1 MSNYTIELRFLENPP
16 MSKLFDFQYDYYMK
30 GLVNDEIYNQ
40 KKKEFENKFLE
51 FYYFDEIGYKT
62 PDRFKQRLK
71 NYLDMGFK
79 VWQERYK
86 TELEVEKQKINFLLN
101 KDLIEERI
109 TEGNATGN
117 SSTTTTSTNNSNTTS
132 TSTNNSNTTSTS
144 TSNSNTT
151 STSTSNSNTTANN
164 KNTVNDTPDTRFT
177 STENF
182 ATSITNDESSTQN
195 TNSNAGETTNTNS
208 DTGETTNTNTGTGET
223 TNTNSGTG
231 ETINTSNQ
239 NSNVNERFTSKGNI
253 GITSSAELLEK
264 WREVIIDIDN
274 EIIEGA
280 EKFFMQIL

>member
-16 MSKLFDFQYDYYMK
+16 MTKLFDFSYDYYMK
-30 GLVNDEIYNQ
+30 GLVSDEVYNQ

-79 VWQERYK
+79 KWQERYK
-86 TELEVEKQKINFLLN
+86 TELEVERQNINFLLN

-117 SSTTTTSTNNSNTTS
+117 STVNSTN
-132 TSTNNSNTTSTS
+132 
-144 TSNSNTT
+144 TSNS
-151 STSTSNSNTTANN
+151 SNKADN

-177 STENF
+177 TTENF
-182 ATSITNDESSTQN
+182 ATSITTD
-195 TNSNAGETTNTNS
+195 ETTSNS
-208 DTGETTNTNTGTGET
+208 SNTGTGET
-223 TNTNSGTG
+223 TS
-231 ETINTSNQ
+231 TSNQ
-239 NSNVNERFTSKGNI
+239 NSNVNERFISKGNI
-253 GITSSAELLEK
+253 GVTSSAELLEK

-274 EIIEGA
+274 EIIDGA
-280 EKFFMQIL
+280 EKYFMQIL

>member
-16 MSKLFDFQYDYYMK
+16 MTKLFDFQYVYYMK
-30 GLVNDEIYNQ
+30 DLVPEEVYQQ

-79 VWQERYK
+79 VWQERYN
-86 TELEVEKQKINFLLN
+86 TELEVQKQNINFLLN
-101 KDLIEERI
+101 KDLTEERT

-117 SSTTTTSTNNSNTTS
+117 SSTTSS
-132 TSTNNSNTTSTS
+132 S
-144 TSNSNTT
+144 TSNN
-151 STSTSNSNTTANN
+151 NSSANN

-182 ATSITNDESSTQN
+182 ATSITTDETIS
-195 TNSNAGETTNTNS
+195 NS
-208 DTGETTNTNTGTGET
+208 TNTGTGET
-223 TNTNSGTG
+223 TS
-231 ETINTSNQ
+231 TSNQ
-239 NSNVNERFTSKGNI
+239 NNIVNERFTSKGNI
-253 GITSSAELLEK
+253 GVTSSAELLEK

>member
-16 MSKLFDFQYDYYMK
+16 MTKLFDFEYVYYMK
-30 GLVNDEIYNQ
+30 DLVPEEVYNQ

-79 VWQERYK
+79 KWNERYK
-86 TELEVEKQKINFLLN
+86 TELEVEKQNINFLLN
-101 KDLIEERI
+101 KDLIEERV

-117 SSTTTTSTNNSNTTS
+117 SSTTSTSKSNNNSS
-132 TSTNNSNTTSTS
+132 
-144 TSNSNTT
+144 
-151 STSTSNSNTTANN
+151 ANN

-182 ATSITNDESSTQN
+182 ATSITNDEST
-195 TNSNAGETTNTNS
+195 TNSSNTINGETT
-208 DTGETTNTNTGTGET
+208 
-223 TNTNSGTG
+223 
-231 ETINTSNQ
+231 NTSNQ

-253 GITSSAELLEK
+253 GVTSSAELLEK

-280 EKFFMQIL
+280 EKYFMQIL

>member
-16 MSKLFDFQYDYYMK
+16 MTKLFDFSYDYYMK
-30 GLVNDEIYNQ
+30 DLVPEEVYQQ

-79 VWQERYK
+79 KWQERYN
-86 TELEVEKQKINFLLN
+86 TELEVQKQNINFLLN
-101 KDLIEERI
+101 KDLTEERV

-117 SSTTTTSTNNSNTTS
+117 SSTTSS
-132 TSTNNSNTTSTS
+132 S
-144 TSNSNTT
+144 TSNN
-151 STSTSNSNTTANN
+151 NSSANN
-164 KNTVNDTPDTRFT
+164 KNVVNDTPDTRFT

-182 ATSITNDESSTQN
+182 ATSITTDETIS
-195 TNSNAGETTNTNS
+195 NS
-208 DTGETTNTNTGTGET
+208 TNTGTGET
-223 TNTNSGTG
+223 TS
-231 ETINTSNQ
+231 TSNQ
-239 NSNVNERFTSKGNI
+239 NNNVRDKFTSKGNI
-253 GITSSAELLEK
+253 GVTSSAELLEK

>member
-16 MSKLFDFQYDYYMK
+16 ITKLFNFEYDYYMK
-30 GLVNDEIYNQ
+30 DLVPEEVYNQ
-40 KKKEFENKFLE
+40 KKKEFENKFLD
-51 FYYFDEIGYKT
+51 FYYFDEIGYKA

-79 VWQERYK
+79 KWQERYN
-86 TELEVEKQKINFLLN
+86 TELEVQKQKINFLLN
-101 KDLIEERI
+101 KDLIEERT

-117 SSTTTTSTNNSNTTS
+117 SSTISTSTTTSNNIS
-132 TSTNNSNTTSTS
+132 
-144 TSNSNTT
+144 
-151 STSTSNSNTTANN
+151 NN

-182 ATSITNDESSTQN
+182 ATSITNDETT
-195 TNSNAGETTNTNS
+195 TNSSNTGSGETT
-208 DTGETTNTNTGTGET
+208 
-223 TNTNSGTG
+223 
-231 ETINTSNQ
+231 NTSNQ

-264 WREVIIDIDN
+264 WRDVIIDIDN

>member
-16 MSKLFDFQYDYYMK
+16 MTKLFDFSYDYYMK
-30 GLVNDEIYNQ
+30 GLVSDEVYEQ

-79 VWQERYK
+79 KWQERYN
-86 TELEVEKQKINFLLN
+86 TELEVERQNINFLLN
-101 KDLIEERI
+101 KDLIEERT
-109 TEGNATGN
+109 TEGNATG
-117 SSTTTTSTNNSNTTS
+117 TATS
-132 TSTNNSNTTSTS
+132 TSTS
-144 TSNSNTT
+144 TSNTNN
-151 STSTSNSNTTANN
+151 NSSN

-177 STENF
+177 TTENF
-182 ATSITNDESSTQN
+182 ATSITTDETSSNSTN
-195 TNSNAGETTNTNS
+195 TGNGETT
-208 DTGETTNTNTGTGET
+208 
-223 TNTNSGTG
+223 
-231 ETINTSNQ
+231 NTSNQ
-239 NSNVNERFTSKGNI
+239 NSNVNERFISKGNI
-253 GITSSAELLEK
+253 GVTSSAELLEK

>member
-1 MSNYTIELRFLENPP
+1 MSNYTIELRFLNNPP
-16 MSKLFDFQYDYYMK
+16 MTTLFDFSYDYYMK
-30 GLVNDEIYNQ
+30 GLVSDEVYEQ
-40 KKKEFENKFLE
+40 KKKDFENKFLE

-79 VWQERYK
+79 KWQERYN

-109 TEGNATGN
+109 TEGNATG
-117 SSTTTTSTNNSNTTS
+117 TATS
-132 TSTNNSNTTSTS
+132 TSTS
-144 TSNSNTT
+144 TSNTNN
-151 STSTSNSNTTANN
+151 NSSN

-182 ATSITNDESSTQN
+182 ATSITTDETSSNSTN
-195 TNSNAGETTNTNS
+195 TGNGETT
-208 DTGETTNTNTGTGET
+208 
-223 TNTNSGTG
+223 
-231 ETINTSNQ
+231 NTSNQ

-253 GITSSAELLEK
+253 GVTSSAELLEK

-274 EIIEGA
+274 EIIEEA
-280 EKFFMQIL
+280 DKFFMQIL

>member
-1 MSNYTIELRFLENPP
+1 MSNYTIELRFLNNPP
-16 MSKLFDFQYDYYMK
+16 MTSLFDFQYEYYMK
-30 GLVNDEIYNQ
+30 GLVSDEVYNQ

-51 FYYFDEIGYKT
+51 FYYFDEIGYKA

-79 VWQERYK
+79 VWNERYK

-117 SSTTTTSTNNSNTTS
+117 SSTTSS
-132 TSTNNSNTTSTS
+132 S
-144 TSNSNTT
+144 TSNN
-151 STSTSNSNTTANN
+151 NSSANN

-177 STENF
+177 TTENF
-182 ATSITNDESSTQN
+182 ATSITNDEST
-195 TNSNAGETTNTNS
+195 TNSSNTINGETT
-208 DTGETTNTNTGTGET
+208 
-223 TNTNSGTG
+223 
-231 ETINTSNQ
+231 NTSNQ

-253 GITSSAELLEK
+253 GVTSSAELLEK
-264 WREVIIDIDN
+264 WRDVIIDIDN

>member
-16 MSKLFDFQYDYYMK
+16 MTKLFDFSYDYYMK
-30 GLVNDEIYNQ
+30 GLVSDEVYEQ

-79 VWQERYK
+79 KWQERYN
-86 TELEVEKQKINFLLN
+86 TELEVQKQNINFLLN
-101 KDLIEERI
+101 KDLIEERT
-109 TEGNATGN
+109 TEGNATG
-117 SSTTTTSTNNSNTTS
+117 TATS
-132 TSTNNSNTTSTS
+132 TSTS
-144 TSNSNTT
+144 TSNTNN
-151 STSTSNSNTTANN
+151 NSSN
-164 KNTVNDTPDTRFT
+164 KNVVNDTPDTRFT

-182 ATSITNDESSTQN
+182 ATSITTDETSSNSTN
-195 TNSNAGETTNTNS
+195 TGNGETT
-208 DTGETTNTNTGTGET
+208 
-223 TNTNSGTG
+223 
-231 ETINTSNQ
+231 NTSNQ
-239 NSNVNERFTSKGNI
+239 NSNLNERFISKGNI
-253 GITSSAELLEK
+253 GVTSSAELLEK

>member
-1 MSNYTIELRFLENPP
+1 MSNYTIELRFLNNPP
-16 MSKLFDFQYDYYMK
+16 MTSIFDFDYNYYMK
-30 GLVNDEIYNQ
+30 DLVPEEVYQQ
-40 KKKEFENKFLE
+40 KKKDFENKFLE

-79 VWQERYK
+79 VWNERYN
-86 TELEVEKQKINFLLN
+86 TELEVQKQNINFLLN
-101 KDLIEERI
+101 KDLTEERI

-117 SSTTTTSTNNSNTTS
+117 SSTTSS
-132 TSTNNSNTTSTS
+132 S
-144 TSNSNTT
+144 TSNN
-151 STSTSNSNTTANN
+151 NSSANN
-164 KNTVNDTPDTRFT
+164 KNIVNDTPDTRFT

-182 ATSITNDESSTQN
+182 ATSITTDEN
-195 TNSNAGETTNTNS
+195 NSQSANNV
-208 DTGETTNTNTGTGET
+208 TGETTNTT
-223 TNTNSGTG
+223 
-231 ETINTSNQ
+231 NQ

-264 WREVIIDIDN
+264 WRDVIIDIDN

>member
-1 MSNYTIELRFLENPP
+1 MSNYTIELRFLNNPP

-30 GLVNDEIYNQ
+30 GLVSDEVYEQ

-79 VWQERYK
+79 VWNERYK
-86 TELEVEKQKINFLLN
+86 TELEVQKQNINFLLN
-101 KDLIEERI
+101 KDLTEERT

-117 SSTTTTSTNNSNTTS
+117 SSTISS
-132 TSTNNSNTTSTS
+132 S
-144 TSNSNTT
+144 TSNS
-151 STSTSNSNTTANN
+151 SNTANN

-177 STENF
+177 TTENF
-182 ATSITNDESSTQN
+182 ATSITNDETT
-195 TNSNAGETTNTNS
+195 TNSSNSGSGETT
-208 DTGETTNTNTGTGET
+208 
-223 TNTNSGTG
+223 
-231 ETINTSNQ
+231 NTSNQ
-239 NSNVNERFTSKGNI
+239 NSKVNERFTSKGNI
-253 GITSSAELLEK
+253 GVTSSAELLEK

-280 EKFFMQIL
+280 EKYFMQIL

>member
-16 MSKLFDFQYDYYMK
+16 LTSLFDFSYDYYMK
-30 GLVNDEIYNQ
+30 GLVSDEVYEQ

-51 FYYFDEIGYKT
+51 FYYFDEIGYKA

-79 VWQERYK
+79 KWNERYK

-117 SSTTTTSTNNSNTTS
+117 SSTTSS
-132 TSTNNSNTTSTS
+132 S
-144 TSNSNTT
+144 TSNN
-151 STSTSNSNTTANN
+151 NSSANN

-182 ATSITNDESSTQN
+182 ATSITNDEST
-195 TNSNAGETTNTNS
+195 TNSSNTINGETT
-208 DTGETTNTNTGTGET
+208 
-223 TNTNSGTG
+223 
-231 ETINTSNQ
+231 NTSNQ
-239 NSNVNERFTSKGNI
+239 NSNVNERFISKGNI
-253 GITSSAELLEK
+253 GVTSSAELLEK
-264 WREVIIDIDN
+264 WREVIIDIDK
-274 EIIEGA
+274 EIIDGA